1 MARLRTSSYW
11 ILLLAVLFLGSSVL
25 SVGQTQARYT
35 GDTTVLNTVVL
46 ADSSAI
52 TSDCLA
58 SGTTQIILLGTLR
71 YGEAVEATFT
81 LNALQGV
88 SDVLYW
94 YITDGNLAGVSLEFA
109 MTEGEGA
116 LGEDHT
122 LVMDPGS
129 KAQVTMTIAAIAEIT
144 EEKTVDV
151 VVLCENLMGTFRV
164 VLVPDGEEEPTDPEG
179 EEEET
184 DPTEPSEGEGGENT
198 DPTEPSEGEGGENTD
213 PTEPSEG
220 EGGEPTDPTE
230 PSEGE
235 DGENTDPTEPS
246 EGEGGEN
253 TDPTEPVASADEGT
267 TDPTDPGEDENGE
280 SDPAEPVT
288 SGEESGDDSQVTEP
302 TEETTDSGDSG
313 TAAAVEEMSVRNA
326 DSETEFESGTTD
338 PSETG
343 ENENNSENTPEQTS
357 ETPADDTEELTEGTD
372 DNTGEPEADTGETVE
387 DPDAPTEGTE
397 GDAEDP
403 DAPTEGTEG
412 DAEDPDAPTEGG
424 DETVED
430 PDDPTGDADGE
441 VEDPDFPGE
450 EGDGENDPPAVSQ
463 VILKA
468 LPVFEI
474 NSTLPV
480 SILLAGQADSLVLSM
495 AGEAPF
501 PAFTRYS
508 PDGGKTYYLLYFGG
522 FIEIDGAFGALEA
535 VESLMWDLRLDLS
548 RTGISAD
555 TEITLEAV
563 ARLEDQI
570 TGAAVVTTKPV
581 AAATVTE
588 ETRIL
593 TKTKTA
599 AAEVA
604 AMAETEPEPDSYFV
618 VKLPAG
624 WDACQV
630 EYEVSFLQ
638 SGEKGSK
645 YEAVT
650 LNENS
655 LYGQLDYPARTLT
668 IGLGEELPPAGT
680 YRLIIRGNYEGS
692 CFQRMQITFFINYS
706 TRSDA
711 EQRGAEQ

>member
-1 MARLRTSSYW
+1 MS
-11 ILLLAVLFLGSSVL
+11 
-25 SVGQTQARYT
+25 
-35 GDTTVLNTVVL
+35 VLNT
-46 ADSSAI
+46 
-52 TSDCLA
+52 
-58 SGTTQIILLGTLR
+58 
-71 YGEAVEATFT
+71 
-81 LNALQGV
+81 
-88 SDVLYW
+88 
-94 YITDGNLAGVSLEFA
+94 
-109 MTEGEGA
+109 
-116 LGEDHT
+116 
-122 LVMDPGS
+122 
-129 KAQVTMTIAAIAEIT
+129 
-144 EEKTVDV
+144 
-151 VVLCENLMGTFRV
+151 
-164 VLVPDGEEEPTDPEG
+164 
-179 EEEET
+179 
-184 DPTEPSEGEGGENT
+184 
-198 DPTEPSEGEGGENTD
+198 
-213 PTEPSEG
+213 
-220 EGGEPTDPTE
+220 
-230 PSEGE
+230 
-235 DGENTDPTEPS
+235 
-246 EGEGGEN
+246 
-253 TDPTEPVASADEGT
+253 
-267 TDPTDPGEDENGE
+267 
-280 SDPAEPVT
+280 
-288 SGEESGDDSQVTEP
+288 
-302 TEETTDSGDSG
+302 
-313 TAAAVEEMSVRNA
+313 
-326 DSETEFESGTTD
+326 DSETELESGTTD

-357 ETPADDTEELTEGTD
+357 ETPADDTEELTEGSGDNTE
-372 DNTGEPEADTGETVE
+372 NTGETTEDTGGNLENPDAPTEGDGTVE

-397 GDAEDP
+397 GD
-403 DAPTEGTEG
+403 T
-412 DAEDPDAPTEGG
+412 EDPDAPTEGG

-474 NSTLPV
+474 SSTLPV

-508 PDGGKTYYLLYFGG
+508 PDGGRTYYLLYFGG
-522 FIEIDGAFGALEA
+522 FIEIDGAFGALEV

-548 RTGISAD
+548 QTGISAD

-563 ARLEDQI
+563 ARLEDQV
-570 TGAAVVTTKPV
+570 TGAAVVTTEPV

-706 TRSDA
+706 TRLDTDR
-711 EQRGAEQ
+711 RGAEQ